1 MAKRDRKGNDPIV
14 LVEAG
19 AAQER
24 RLLKRERRAEREL
37 ADLRADLARD
47 LQRLERAK
55 QRVEGRLAELAVAE
69 ARLRARQAERAAG
82 QANRGADGAGAPTP
96 SHILDEGAAPA
107 PVPHHEGGTGTADIV
122 ASVTVEKHVVGSPA
136 AAPAVE
142 TDQAASTTGDQGESP
157 PRGEGPPVAPPLG

>member
-14 LVEAG
+14 LVEVG

-55 QRVEGRLAELAVAE
+55 QRVEGRLAEVAAAE

-82 QANRGADGAGAPTP
+82 QANRRADGAGV
-96 SHILDEGAAPA
+96 
-107 PVPHHEGGTGTADIV
+107 PVPLHEGGTGTADIV
-122 ASVTVEKHVVGSPA
+122 SSCPTEKQVVG
-136 AAPAVE
+136 
-142 TDQAASTTGDQGESP
+142 
-157 PRGEGPPVAPPLG
+157 